1 MNLNRIIILF
11 ISFLVS
17 ITVNCQEQHTLQS
30 ATDLLLNGDLKK
42 ASKVIDSLLNTDVSL
57 SDRGYLKL
65 RKATIFRMK
74 GNNQEFLK
82 ELDTVFIVAK
92 KIDNKILEADA
103 LIQKVTYLNGKKG
116 QALSTMAKYVAI
128 AEETKNSRLLY
139 NANVALTSFS
149 LKGKDPKKAKVFFKK
164 AVKADQ
170 ENRNSAKQQYHLDLM
185 YANILNQE
193 EKYDSAIFYLKK
205 ALLKTTALNKK
216 PNQAQIL
223 SILGKRA
230 LDNKNFEKSFDWSLQ
245 SQQLAKEINIRLF
258 IESSYANMFL
268 LLIEVEKTN
277 ALILKEKIYTF
288 FNASSFKNALKT
300 VEEELSEFK
309 KNDQNLKLL
318 KGLSEGYKILGDA
331 EKALYYTNE
340 WSQKNIKKLEQEQ
353 LNINNLMT
361 LELEISKLN
370 KEKDNLEIE
379 NKLNITQKTILFL
392 SIILLLILGLFIWS
406 QQRLKIKDA
415 KLVKLS
421 IEKNLLIATKKGAK
435 LEETLKERELELNS
449 FIRDM
454 IEKNSQLEILNQKLK
469 NSNALNYDK
478 IKTEFSIQKSDAAD
492 NWITFMFKFDQLY
505 PNFTKKLRDKII
517 NISPTET
524 KLSVLTLLN
533 LSSKEIGSLLG
544 ISATSVNQGKY
555 RLKKKIGLKRN
566 ISLNDFLLQIQSN
579 TIDN

>member
-1 MNLNRIIILF
+1 MNLNRITILF

-17 ITVNCQEQHTLQS
+17 ITVNCQEKHTLQS
-30 ATDLLLNGDLKK
+30 ATDLLLNSDLKK

-170 ENRNSAKQQYHLDLM
+170 ENRNSVKQQYHLDLM

-193 EKYDSAIFYLKK
+193 KKYDSAIYYLKK
-205 ALLKTTALNKK
+205 ALLKTSALNKK

-223 SILGKRA
+223 SILGKRT
-230 LDNKNFEKSFDWSLQ
+230 LDNKNFEKSYDWSLQ

-277 ALILKEKIYTF
+277 AILLKEKIYAF
-288 FNASSFKNALKT
+288 FNASSFKDALKI
-300 VEEELSEFK
+300 VEEQLSAFK
-309 KNDQNLKLL
+309 KYDQNLKLL
-318 KGLSEGYKILGDA
+318 KGLSEGYKLFGDV

-370 KEKDNLEIE
+370 KEKENLEIE
-379 NKLNITQKTILFL
+379 NNLNVTHKIILGL
-392 SIILLLILGLFIWS
+392 SIILLLIFGLFMWS
-406 QQRLKIKDA
+406 QQRLKIKNEKVA
-415 KLVKLS
+415 KLS

-435 LEETLKERELELNS
+435 LEKNLKQKELELNS

-454 IEKNSQLEILNQKLK
+454 IEKNSQLEIINQKLK

-478 IKTEFSIQKSDAAD
+478 IKAELKNTKEKS
-492 NWITFMFKFDQLY
+492 
-505 PNFTKKLRDKII
+505 RKIKG
-517 NISPTET
+517 NYR
-524 KLSVLTLLN
+524 TL
-533 LSSKEIGSLLG
+533 KGP
-544 ISATSVNQGKY
+544 
-555 RLKKKIGLKRN
+555 
-566 ISLNDFLLQIQSN
+566 
-579 TIDN
+579 